1 MAKTQR
7 VVFTFD
13 DRSLS
18 GLKDLVEQGRFS
30 SMADA
35 VRDSVALN
43 RALQAQARRGYTE
56 VIVRDPD
63 TGEER
68 VMVVPTPPPDRT
80 PTASRG
86 PAYGFFDDPT
96 LDELAQAQGIKII
109 RDISE
114 LHADFWPTDESVDD
128 FLDAV
133 HTWRRG

>member
-18 GLKDLVEQGRFS
+18 SLKDLVEQGQFS

-43 RALQAQARRGYTE
+43 RALQTQVKRGFTE

-68 VMVVPTPPPDRT
+68 VMVLPTPPQQR
-80 PTASRG
+80 
-86 PAYGFFDDPT
+86 
-96 LDELAQAQGIKII
+96 K
-109 RDISE
+109 
-114 LHADFWPTDESVDD
+114 
-128 FLDAV
+128 
-133 HTWRRG
+133 